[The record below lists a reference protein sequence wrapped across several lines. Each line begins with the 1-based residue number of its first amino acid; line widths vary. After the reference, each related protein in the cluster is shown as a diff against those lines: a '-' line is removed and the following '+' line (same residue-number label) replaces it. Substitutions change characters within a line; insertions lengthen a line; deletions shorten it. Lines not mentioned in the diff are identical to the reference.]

1 MERRIVY
8 SCCLLLLAVGV
19 SYGQS
24 GDQPQSLPV
33 PGAVTQPEAQQ
44 SNSTTGEP
52 GSSVPDPPRYDPTSR
67 RFDSGASEE
76 QVAAESPKPLP
87 VFSLLPDFK
96 VLLGG
101 TVTADFVYAS
111 QRTVAPGTPFLLTPA
126 SPTGAST
133 QTFNAIAR
141 QSTLFAL
148 FQGPEIC
155 GFESGGL
162 VAANFYN
169 TNLVS
174 DLYGLLPIEAFGHL
188 RNDDW
193 RFAAGLQLDIFN
205 PRMPT
210 VLPFSILL
218 GSGNTGAYR
227 GQARV
232 ERYFYPS
239 EESQVTLLLNSRARF
254 CDSTADRR
262 QAASG

>member
-1 MERRIVY
+1 MDRRIVS
-8 SCCLLLLAVGV
+8 SCCLLLLGLGV

-24 GDQPQSLPV
+24 GDQTQALPV
-33 PGAVTQPEAQQ
+33 PGAVTQPQADD
-44 SNSTTGEP
+44 SNSVTGEP

-67 RFDSGASEE
+67 RFDSGVSEE
-76 QVAAESPKPLP
+76 QVAAESPRPLP

-141 QSTLFAL
+141 QSALFAL

-169 TNLVS
+169 TNIVS

-193 RFAAGLQLDIFN
+193 RLPAGLELDILH
-205 PRMPT
+205 PR
-210 VLPFSILL
+210 I
-218 GSGNTGAYR
+218 
-227 GQARV
+227 
-232 ERYFYPS
+232 
-239 EESQVTLLLNSRARF
+239 
-254 CDSTADRR
+254 
-262 QAASG
+262 ASVQ